1 MPSTIGKRTD
11 WLFWIRSSDCAQII
25 GDATSDYQSEAQF
38 VGKQMVGCTML
49 SLNST
54 MFADV
59 CWSSL
64 KIGMLNRSAFFERIA
79 RSCFRRFEHF
89 SMEKVRS
96 NLSPNTSKSACPVS
110 SPLNPIV
117 SINVS
122 INVSILF
129 WYQTKVP
136 LIRRDFRFCFRI
148 GNCQLLTG

>member
-25 GDATSDYQSEAQF
+25 GDVTSDYQSEAQF
-38 VGKQMVGCTML
+38 VDKQMVGCTMPL

-96 NLSPNTSKSACPVS
+96 NLSPKHIEVGMSCVSPVKSYRS
-110 SPLNPIV
+110 T
-117 SINVS
+117 
-122 INVSILF
+122 ILF
-129 WYQTKVP
+129 WYQTTVP